1 MKDIRKHIAKI
12 ITISGI
18 LIIVLGLITILI
30 PSLATPKYRLYKNSN
45 DVTNLYLAGGDEE
58 SYTYSL
64 SNPEDSSFFDTNY
77 SYDIEATNNILG
89 SVNVNRL
96 YANNSL
102 NSNRH
107 NISLYLSFVVDIE
120 DGFEE
125 MVNNTEYKVVELPS
139 LYLSSTLEDKLSSS
153 LLVNGDNL
161 AYTFSEVKFD
171 FQTSDIID
179 EDLNIC
185 INSSNNLTFVD
196 ENENY
201 YRFELSVIDIDLLFF
216 VG

>member
-1 MKDIRKHIAKI
+1 MKDIRKHIPRI

-102 NSNRH
+102 SSNRH
-107 NISLYLSFVVDIE
+107 NISLYLSFAVDIE

-139 LYLSSTLEDKLSSS
+139 LYLSSTLEDELSSS

-161 AYTFSEVKFD
+161 AYTFSEIKFD

-179 EDLNIC
+179 EDLHIY
-185 INSSNNLTFVD
+185 INSSNNLAFVD

>member
-1 MKDIRKHIAKI
+1 MKDIRKHIPKI

-64 SNPEDSSFFDTNY
+64 SNPEDSSFFDINY
-77 SYDIEATNNILG
+77 AYDIEATNNILG

-102 NSNRH
+102 SSDRH

-125 MVNNTEYKVVELPS
+125 MVNNSQYKVVELPS
-139 LYLSSTLEDKLSSS
+139 LCLSSTLEDKLSSS

-179 EDLNIC
+179 EDLHIY

>member
-1 MKDIRKHIAKI
+1 MKDIRKHIPKI
-12 ITISGI
+12 ITTSGI

-102 NSNRH
+102 SSDRY

-125 MVNNTEYKVVELPS
+125 MVNNSQYKVVELPS
-139 LYLSSTLEDKLSSS
+139 LYLSSTLEDELSSS

-201 YRFELSVIDIDLLFF
+201 YRFELSVSDIDLLFF

>member
-1 MKDIRKHIAKI
+1 MKDIRKHIPKI
-12 ITISGI
+12 ITTSGI

-102 NSNRH
+102 SSDRY

-125 MVNNTEYKVVELPS
+125 MVNNSQYKVVELPS
-139 LYLSSTLEDKLSSS
+139 LYLSSTLEDELSSS

-179 EDLNIC
+179 EDLNIY

-201 YRFELSVIDIDLLFF
+201 YRFELSVSDIDLLFF

>member
-179 EDLNIC
+179 EDLNIY

>member
-1 MKDIRKHIAKI
+1 MKDIRKHIPKI

-77 SYDIEATNNILG
+77 SYDIEATDNILG

-102 NSNRH
+102 SSNRH
-107 NISLYLSFVVDIE
+107 NISLYLSFVVAIE

-139 LYLSSTLEDKLSSS
+139 LYLSSTLEDELSSS

-161 AYTFSEVKFD
+161 AYTFSEIKFD

-179 EDLNIC
+179 EDLHIY
-185 INSSNNLTFVD
+185 INSSNNLAFVD

>member
-1 MKDIRKHIAKI
+1 MKDIRKHIPKI
-12 ITISGI
+12 ITTSGI

-179 EDLNIC
+179 EDLNIY

>member
-125 MVNNTEYKVVELPS
+125 MVNNSQYKVVELPS

-179 EDLNIC
+179 EDLNIY

>member
-1 MKDIRKHIAKI
+1 MKNIRKHIPKI

-18 LIIVLGLITILI
+18 LIIILGLITILI
-30 PSLATPKYRLYKNSN
+30 PSLATPKYRLYKNNN

-102 NSNRH
+102 SSNQH

-125 MVNNTEYKVVELPS
+125 MVNNSEYKVVELPS
-139 LYLSSTLEDKLSSS
+139 IYLSSTLEDELSSS
-153 LLVNGDNL
+153 LLVSGDNL
-161 AYTFSEVKFD
+161 AYTFSEIKFD

-179 EDLNIC
+179 EDLHIY